1 VKKFRKALTKYV
13 TVVPV
18 NEFRT
23 SRECSSCL
31 EIRFYEGLL
40 QAGLT
45 LEEYMA
51 SEWALRGDGVPG
63 EGEEVDEDVEM
74 TEGDEDVEMLAGDDD
89 EEMPGGDEVENAD
102 AINRFVL
109 NQRIGSLVWC
119 V

>member
-1 VKKFRKALTKYV
+1 
-13 TVVPV
+13 
-18 NEFRT
+18 
-23 SRECSSCL
+23 
-31 EIRFYEGLL
+31 
-40 QAGLT
+40 
-45 LEEYMA
+45 MA
-51 SEWALRGDGVPG
+51 SESALRGDGVAG

-89 EEMPGGDEVENAD
+89 EEMPGGDEVED